1 MVADRFGQTF
11 PTSTLILDVTGGYT
25 TFSSFSVQTL
35 SLAPKDAVL
44 LMSGGLVT
52 LEKIK
57 VIRYRHEKSSN
68 RKRFGVM
75 KSLGIIGGV
84 GPESTIDYYRK
95 IISLYRQC
103 KGDGSYPELIINS
116 IDLKKE
122 IDLVERNQLDELTA
136 YLLEEVEKL
145 ARAGAEVGLIAS
157 NTPHIVFGEL
167 RPRSRIPLISIVEST
182 CDVAKEMKLKRV
194 GLFGTRF
201 TMQGTFYPDVFVREG
216 IELVVPEVE
225 DQNYVHDKYM
235 SELVN
240 GVFLPETRERLLKIV
255 DRLRTTQRIEGLILG
270 GTELPLIL
278 TDETHNGLP
287 ILNTTKI
294 HCQAAVTQMLL

>member
-1 MVADRFGQTF
+1 
-11 PTSTLILDVTGGYT
+11 
-25 TFSSFSVQTL
+25 
-35 SLAPKDAVL
+35 
-44 LMSGGLVT
+44 
-52 LEKIK
+52 
-57 VIRYRHEKSSN
+57 
-68 RKRFGVM
+68 M

-95 IISLYRQC
+95 IISLYRQR

-122 IDLVERNQLDELTA
+122 VDLVERNQLDELTA

-216 IELVVPEVE
+216 IQLVVPEVE

-240 GVFLPETRERLLKIV
+240 GVFLPETHEGLLKII
-255 DRLRTTQRIEGLILG
+255 DRLRTVQRIEGLILG

-294 HCQAAVTQMLL
+294 HCQAAVIQMLL

>member
-1 MVADRFGQTF
+1 
-11 PTSTLILDVTGGYT
+11 
-25 TFSSFSVQTL
+25 
-35 SLAPKDAVL
+35 
-44 LMSGGLVT
+44 
-52 LEKIK
+52 
-57 VIRYRHEKSSN
+57 
-68 RKRFGVM
+68 M

-95 IISLYRQC
+95 IISLYRQR

-122 IDLVERNQLDELTA
+122 VDLVERNQLDELTA

-216 IELVVPEVE
+216 IQLVVPEVE

-240 GVFLPETRERLLKIV
+240 GVFLPETHEGLLKIV
-255 DRLRTTQRIEGLILG
+255 DRLRTAQWIEGLILG

>member
-1 MVADRFGQTF
+1 
-11 PTSTLILDVTGGYT
+11 
-25 TFSSFSVQTL
+25 
-35 SLAPKDAVL
+35 
-44 LMSGGLVT
+44 
-52 LEKIK
+52 
-57 VIRYRHEKSSN
+57 
-68 RKRFGVM
+68 M

-95 IISLYRQC
+95 IISLYRQR
-103 KGDGSYPELIINS
+103 KGDGSYPELIINN

-122 IDLVERNQLDELTA
+122 VDLVERNQLDELTA

-216 IELVVPEVE
+216 IQLVVPEVE

-240 GVFLPETRERLLKIV
+240 GVFLPETHEGLLKII
-255 DRLRTTQRIEGLILG
+255 DRLRTAQRIEGLILG

>member
-1 MVADRFGQTF
+1 
-11 PTSTLILDVTGGYT
+11 
-25 TFSSFSVQTL
+25 
-35 SLAPKDAVL
+35 
-44 LMSGGLVT
+44 
-52 LEKIK
+52 
-57 VIRYRHEKSSN
+57 
-68 RKRFGVM
+68 M

-95 IISLYRQC
+95 IISLYRQR
-103 KGDGSYPELIINS
+103 KKDGSYPELIINS

-122 IDLVERNQLDELTA
+122 LDLVERNQLDELTA

-145 ARAGAEVGLIAS
+145 ARAGAKVGLIAS

-201 TMQGTFYPDVFVREG
+201 TMQGTFYPDVFVRKG
-216 IELVVPEVE
+216 IQLVVPEVE

-240 GVFLPETRERLLKIV
+240 GVFLPETREGLLKIV
-255 DRLRTTQRIEGLILG
+255 DRLRTTQRLEGLILG

>member
-1 MVADRFGQTF
+1 
-11 PTSTLILDVTGGYT
+11 
-25 TFSSFSVQTL
+25 
-35 SLAPKDAVL
+35 
-44 LMSGGLVT
+44 
-52 LEKIK
+52 
-57 VIRYRHEKSSN
+57 
-68 RKRFGVM
+68 M

-95 IISLYRQC
+95 IISLYRQR

-122 IDLVERNQLDELTA
+122 VDLVERNQLDELTA

-201 TMQGTFYPDVFVREG
+201 TMQGTFYPDVFAREG
-216 IELVVPEVE
+216 IQLVVPEVE

-240 GVFLPETRERLLKIV
+240 GVFLPETHEGLLKII
-255 DRLRTTQRIEGLILG
+255 DRLRTAQRIEGLILG

>member
-1 MVADRFGQTF
+1 
-11 PTSTLILDVTGGYT
+11 
-25 TFSSFSVQTL
+25 
-35 SLAPKDAVL
+35 
-44 LMSGGLVT
+44 
-52 LEKIK
+52 
-57 VIRYRHEKSSN
+57 
-68 RKRFGVM
+68 M

-95 IISLYRQC
+95 IISLYRQR

-122 IDLVERNQLDELTA
+122 VDLVERNQLDELTA

-216 IELVVPEVE
+216 IQLVVPEVE

-240 GVFLPETRERLLKIV
+240 GVFLPETHEGLLKIV
-255 DRLRTTQRIEGLILG
+255 DRLRTAQRIEGLILG

-294 HCQAAVTQMLL
+294 HCQAAVIQMLL

>member
-1 MVADRFGQTF
+1 
-11 PTSTLILDVTGGYT
+11 
-25 TFSSFSVQTL
+25 
-35 SLAPKDAVL
+35 
-44 LMSGGLVT
+44 
-52 LEKIK
+52 
-57 VIRYRHEKSSN
+57 
-68 RKRFGVM
+68 M

-84 GPESTIDYYRK
+84 GPESTMDYYRK
-95 IISLYRQC
+95 IISLYRQR

-122 IDLVERNQLDELTA
+122 VDLVERNQLDELTA

-145 ARAGAEVGLIAS
+145 ARAGADVGLIAS

-240 GVFLPETRERLLKIV
+240 GVFLPETREGLLKIV
-255 DRLRTTQRIEGLILG
+255 DRLRTTERIEGLILG

>member
-1 MVADRFGQTF
+1 
-11 PTSTLILDVTGGYT
+11 
-25 TFSSFSVQTL
+25 
-35 SLAPKDAVL
+35 
-44 LMSGGLVT
+44 
-52 LEKIK
+52 
-57 VIRYRHEKSSN
+57 
-68 RKRFGVM
+68 M

-95 IISLYRQC
+95 IISLYRQR

-122 IDLVERNQLDELTA
+122 VDLVERNQLDELTA

-216 IELVVPEVE
+216 IQLVVPEVE

-240 GVFLPETRERLLKIV
+240 GVFLPETREGLLKIV

-294 HCQAAVTQMLL
+294 HCQAAVIQMLL

>member
-1 MVADRFGQTF
+1 
-11 PTSTLILDVTGGYT
+11 
-25 TFSSFSVQTL
+25 
-35 SLAPKDAVL
+35 
-44 LMSGGLVT
+44 
-52 LEKIK
+52 
-57 VIRYRHEKSSN
+57 
-68 RKRFGVM
+68 M

-95 IISLYRQC
+95 IISLYRQR

-122 IDLVERNQLDELTA
+122 VDLVERNQLDELTA

-216 IELVVPEVE
+216 IQLVVPEVE

-240 GVFLPETRERLLKIV
+240 GVFLPETHEGLLKII
-255 DRLRTTQRIEGLILG
+255 DRLRTAQRIEGLILG

>member
-1 MVADRFGQTF
+1 
-11 PTSTLILDVTGGYT
+11 
-25 TFSSFSVQTL
+25 
-35 SLAPKDAVL
+35 
-44 LMSGGLVT
+44 
-52 LEKIK
+52 
-57 VIRYRHEKSSN
+57 
-68 RKRFGVM
+68 M

-95 IISLYRQC
+95 IISLYRQR

-116 IDLKKE
+116 INLKKE
-122 IDLVERNQLDELTA
+122 LDLVERNQRDELTA
-136 YLLEEVEKL
+136 YLLEEIEKL

-167 RPRSRIPLISIVEST
+167 RSRSRIPLISIVEST
-182 CDVAKEMKLKRV
+182 CDVAKEMKLKRG

-201 TMQGTFYPDVFVREG
+201 TMQGTFYPDVFVGEG
-216 IELVVPEVE
+216 IELVGPEVE

-240 GVFLPETRERLLKIV
+240 GVFLPETREGLLKIV

>member
-1 MVADRFGQTF
+1 
-11 PTSTLILDVTGGYT
+11 
-25 TFSSFSVQTL
+25 
-35 SLAPKDAVL
+35 
-44 LMSGGLVT
+44 
-52 LEKIK
+52 
-57 VIRYRHEKSSN
+57 
-68 RKRFGVM
+68 M

-95 IISLYRQC
+95 IISLYRQR

-122 IDLVERNQLDELTA
+122 VDLVERNQLDELTA

-216 IELVVPEVE
+216 IQLVVPEVE

-240 GVFLPETRERLLKIV
+240 GVFLPETHEGLLKII
-255 DRLRTTQRIEGLILG
+255 DRLRTAQRIEGLILG

-294 HCQAAVTQMLL
+294 HCQAAVIQMLL

>member
-1 MVADRFGQTF
+1 
-11 PTSTLILDVTGGYT
+11 
-25 TFSSFSVQTL
+25 
-35 SLAPKDAVL
+35 
-44 LMSGGLVT
+44 
-52 LEKIK
+52 
-57 VIRYRHEKSSN
+57 
-68 RKRFGVM
+68 M

-95 IISLYRQC
+95 IISLYRQR

-122 IDLVERNQLDELTA
+122 VDLVERNQLDELTA

-216 IELVVPEVE
+216 IQLVVPEVE

-240 GVFLPETRERLLKIV
+240 GVFLPETHEGLLKIV
-255 DRLRTTQRIEGLILG
+255 DRLRTAQRIEGLILG
-270 GTELPLIL
+270 GTELPL
-278 TDETHNGLP
+278 NGLP

-294 HCQAAVTQMLL
+294 HCQAAVIQMLL

>member
-1 MVADRFGQTF
+1 
-11 PTSTLILDVTGGYT
+11 
-25 TFSSFSVQTL
+25 
-35 SLAPKDAVL
+35 
-44 LMSGGLVT
+44 
-52 LEKIK
+52 
-57 VIRYRHEKSSN
+57 
-68 RKRFGVM
+68 M

-95 IISLYRQC
+95 IISLYRQR

-122 IDLVERNQLDELTA
+122 VDLVERNQLDELTA

-216 IELVVPEVE
+216 IQLVVPEVE

-240 GVFLPETRERLLKIV
+240 GVFLPETHEGLLKIV
-255 DRLRTTQRIEGLILG
+255 DRLRTAQWIEGLILG

-294 HCQAAVTQMLL
+294 HCQAAVIQMLL

>member
-1 MVADRFGQTF
+1 
-11 PTSTLILDVTGGYT
+11 
-25 TFSSFSVQTL
+25 
-35 SLAPKDAVL
+35 
-44 LMSGGLVT
+44 
-52 LEKIK
+52 
-57 VIRYRHEKSSN
+57 
-68 RKRFGVM
+68 M

-95 IISLYRQC
+95 IISLYRQR
-103 KGDGSYPELIINS
+103 KKDGSYPELIINS

-122 IDLVERNQLDELTA
+122 LDLVERNQLDELTA

-145 ARAGAEVGLIAS
+145 ARAGAKVGLIAS

-201 TMQGTFYPDVFVREG
+201 TMQGTFYPDVFVRKG
-216 IELVVPEVE
+216 IQLVVPEVE

-240 GVFLPETRERLLKIV
+240 GVFLPETREGLLKIV

>member
-1 MVADRFGQTF
+1 
-11 PTSTLILDVTGGYT
+11 
-25 TFSSFSVQTL
+25 
-35 SLAPKDAVL
+35 
-44 LMSGGLVT
+44 
-52 LEKIK
+52 
-57 VIRYRHEKSSN
+57 
-68 RKRFGVM
+68 M

-95 IISLYRQC
+95 IISLYRQR
-103 KGDGSYPELIINS
+103 KGDGSYPELIINN

-122 IDLVERNQLDELTA
+122 VDLVERNQLDELTA

-216 IELVVPEVE
+216 IQLVVPEVE

-240 GVFLPETRERLLKIV
+240 GVFLPETYEGLLKII
-255 DRLRTTQRIEGLILG
+255 DRLRTAQRIEGLILG

-294 HCQAAVTQMLL
+294 HCQAAVIQMLL